1 MRLLLANAL
10 RKLNKDEQLILVL
23 FYFQNEKIADI
34 SRITGIPASTVK
46 SKLKRCKEKMKKF
59 LEEFKAFAMRGNVMD
74 MAVGVIIGT
83 AFGKITTSLVNDVF
97 MPLIGLLIGGVDLG
111 QLNIVLKPEVLDEAG
126 QVVTEAVTLGIGTF
140 LSTVIDFVLVAFV
153 IFLMVKTINQLHKLG
168 KKDEEPQEEEEPA
181 PTSEELLTE
190 IRDLLK
196 EQQK

>member
-1 MRLLLANAL
+1 
-10 RKLNKDEQLILVL
+10 
-23 FYFQNEKIADI
+23 
-34 SRITGIPASTVK
+34 
-46 SKLKRCKEKMKKF
+46 MKKF
-59 LEEFKAFAMRGNVMD
+59 FAEFKEFAMRGNVMD

-126 QVVTEAVTLGIGTF
+126 QVVTEAVTLGLGTF
-140 LSTVIDFVLVAFV
+140 LSTVIDFVLVVFV
-153 IFLMVKTINQLHKLG
+153 IFLIVNTINQLHKLG
-168 KKDEEPQEEEEPA
+168 KKDEDPQEEEEPA

>member
-1 MRLLLANAL
+1 
-10 RKLNKDEQLILVL
+10 
-23 FYFQNEKIADI
+23 
-34 SRITGIPASTVK
+34 
-46 SKLKRCKEKMKKF
+46 MKKF
-59 LEEFKAFAMRGNVMD
+59 FAEFKEFAMRGNVMD

-168 KKDEEPQEEEEPA
+168 KKGEEPQEEEEPA